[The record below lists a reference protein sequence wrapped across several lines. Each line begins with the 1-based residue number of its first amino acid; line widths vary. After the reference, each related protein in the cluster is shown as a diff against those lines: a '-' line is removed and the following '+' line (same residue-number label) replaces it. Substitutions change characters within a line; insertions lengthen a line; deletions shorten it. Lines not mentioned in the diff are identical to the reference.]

1 MSPTT
6 GTSDSIMGVVTGST
20 ATSVGYTTYGS
31 MSVNDWRL
39 RQMNGAEARMLMEQS
54 AQRQREAM
62 YQMAQRRIIPYM
74 DDLEE
79 SILAQ
84 PASNMT
90 QARQQAP
97 PELNMEAIMQMQEA
111 MDTSSQQM
119 IDDMNNAIMRGERGA
134 IRMGQPSREEAH
146 QEWLAELERREREIM
161 ERSRLRMREQ
171 SRLQRGPLSLN
182 QDLSYQRRMD
192 DDLRRLR
199 EQMTAQRDRQARV
212 QENPFRDIHWL
223 NDEDLYGTS
232 DWDRCDSEYKA
243 MQKKKEDAEARAQEL
258 LGSLIGDNDL
268 KRYQET
274 GHLFVQGRKYK
285 YIIPRGDGFIKKI
298 GYGVVQDMCV
308 HLKRKDALPSTDN
321 VIALKMF
328 LENDEKGALAM
339 ANIHNTWGEEEVDL
353 PACAGM
359 N

>member
-20 ATSVGYTTYGS
+20 ATSATYSTYGD
-31 MSVNDWRL
+31 VWL
-39 RQMNGAEARMLMEQS
+39 RQMNSAEARMNMELD
-54 AQRQREAM
+54 AHRRREAM

-74 DDLEE
+74 NDLEE

-171 SRLQRGPLSLN
+171 SRLQRGPLSPN
-182 QDLSYQRRMD
+182 QELTYRRRMA
-192 DDLRRLR
+192 DDLQRLR
-199 EQMTAQRDRQARV
+199 EQMTAQRDRTRIRDD
-212 QENPFRDIHWL
+212 PFVRAQWISL
-223 NDEDLYGTS
+223 DEMYGVGES
-232 DWDRCDSEYKA
+232 DWNQCDSEYKA

-258 LGSLIGDNDL
+258 LGSLIGDNEL
-268 KRYQET
+268 KQYQET

-298 GYGVVQDMCV
+298 GHGVVQDMCV
-308 HLKRKDALPSTDN
+308 HLKRKSSLPKTDN